1 MKTKQNKVIEPEED
15 KYIKKTNQVVG
26 TYNDAPDFIK
36 DNEYIKRGYRVN
48 CDSVK
53 KVTKSLFY
61 LHNESVNVWS
71 HLLGVISTMKVLS
84 P

>member
-1 MKTKQNKVIEPEED
+1 MKTKHNKNTNDEED
-15 KYIKKTNQVVG
+15 KYNKQVVG

-61 LHNESVNVWS
+61 LH
-71 HLLGVISTMKVLS
+71 
-84 P
+84 